1 MVETCCREIRSRS
14 GSVIW
19 ENTMCLPILGGASCA
34 RPQHRRVSTTRLCT
48 QWWGALCCTSV
59 FCGVGGGAPVR
70 GHGCHTHDAP
80 ALGRHR
86 PGDNDTGSCAAS
98 VVVTRGSATTT
109 RGSCVAEECVAHGR
123 GDSQRIGHN
132 QRRKTHVWGGGV
144 LPAEKWNKKRRKN
157 QQCKPRCFGAH
168 TA

>member
-1 MVETCCREIRSRS
+1 MGKHNVPSDPR
-14 GSVIW
+14 W
-19 ENTMCLPILGGASCA
+19 
-34 RPQHRRVSTTRLCT
+34 RVVCSTTASSCEHH
-48 QWWGALCCTSV
+48 QALHPTGGTVCCTSV

-70 GHGCHTHDAP
+70 GHGCHTHDTP

-86 PGDNDTGSCAAS
+86 PGDNDTGSCVAN
-98 VVVTRGSATTT
+98 VVVTRGSATAT
-109 RGSCVAEECVAHGR
+109 RGSCVAEEFVAHGR
-123 GDSQRIGHN
+123 GDSQRNGRN
-132 QRRKTHVWGGGV
+132 QRRKTRVWGGGV